1 MAKIKLKDL
10 VKQVSAN
17 NAPSYEWSQKDQA
30 AADKPEPGKT
40 YALTGSRGSRCIANG
55 YSWKDSEVKLAPVA
69 RTEE

>member
-10 VKQVSAN
+10 VKQVN
-17 NAPSYEWSQKDQA
+17 EDNAPPEGWSPKDQVA
-30 AADKPEPGKT
+30 ANKPEPGKT

-55 YSWKDSEVKLAPVA
+55 YSWKDSEVKLAPVT